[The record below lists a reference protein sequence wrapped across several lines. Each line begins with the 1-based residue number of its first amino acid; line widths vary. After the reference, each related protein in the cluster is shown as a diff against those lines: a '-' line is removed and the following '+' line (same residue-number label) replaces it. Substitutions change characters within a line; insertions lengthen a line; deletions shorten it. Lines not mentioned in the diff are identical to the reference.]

1 MYIIVHPHDD
11 VDVKF
16 QKTSYLDY
24 TQHEK
29 MKLLY
34 NNFTVINS
42 KKLPTVIYKLYK
54 LDILVLTVQWC
65 FNEMVRVESVFEH
78 KDRYFDVISFYYHNN
93 IIIY

>member
-34 NNFTVINS
+34 NNFIVI
-42 KKLPTVIYKLYK
+42 PTVIYKLYK
-54 LDILVLTVQWC
+54 LGILVLTVQWC

-78 KDRYFDVISFYYHNN
+78 KDRYFDVISFYYQNN